1 MNIDVAVSLP
11 RRGIAGSNGGS
22 IPSFPR
28 NLHTAFQIGCTN
40 LQSHQQC
47 TSVPFSPHPRQH
59 LLLFDFI
66 MHLLLLDFIM
76 AANLT
81 GVRWYLRVVLICISL
96 TASDGEHFFMYL
108 LIDCMSSSE
117 KCLFRSLAHLLI
129 GLFVI
134 LLSNF
139 LSSLYTL
146 DIRALSEVCGVKI
159 CSQDVGSLFTS
170 LIVSFA
176 EKKLFSLSKSHLGR
190 GLQLCSAPL
199 APTALSRIRTEKQS
213 PWVPQPWVRAAPGA
227 RTRPL
232 WAPCML

>member
-1 MNIDVAVSLP
+1 
-11 RRGIAGSNGGS
+11 
-22 IPSFPR
+22 
-28 NLHTAFQIGCTN
+28 
-40 LQSHQQC
+40 
-47 TSVPFSPHPRQH
+47 
-59 LLLFDFI
+59 
-66 MHLLLLDFIM
+66 M

-96 TASDGEHFFMYL
+96 TASDVEHFFMYL

-159 CSQDVGSLFTS
+159 CSQDVGSLFIS
-170 LIVSFA
+170 LIVSFV
-176 EKKLFSLSKSHLGR
+176 ERKLFSLSKS
-190 GLQLCSAPL
+190 QLLILVVNSCAMGVLLRNLEPD
-199 APTALSRIRTEKQS
+199 PTVCRSQKQS
-213 PWVPQPWVRAAPGA
+213 Q
-227 RTRPL
+227 
-232 WAPCML
+232 